1 LKVDVRSNPEDL
13 IEIGRSN
20 DDDLDAGKIP
30 RAPEARGLD
39 HDVLSIFE
47 AKAHR

>member
-1 LKVDVRSNPEDL
+1 LKVDVRSNPAYL
-13 IEIGRSN
+13 MEIGKSRN
-20 DDDLDAGKIP
+20 DGLDAGKIP
-30 RAPEARGLD
+30 RAPEVRGLD